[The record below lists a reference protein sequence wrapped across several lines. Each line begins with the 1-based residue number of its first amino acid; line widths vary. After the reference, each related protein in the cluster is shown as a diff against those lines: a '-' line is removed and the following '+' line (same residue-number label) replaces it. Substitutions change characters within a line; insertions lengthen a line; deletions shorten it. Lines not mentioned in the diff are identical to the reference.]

1 MIKLSEISGLMIDRK
16 ILDLPDEDI
25 ETFISGFND
34 AIFTQ
39 GQKLIG
45 LNRERLAKTIFE
57 YQMFTTRNE
66 YCKWDDLLSKGV
78 WLQEADAIIAA
89 EKELFEVKE

>member
-1 MIKLSEISGLMIDRK
+1 MIKLSEIPGLMIDRK

-39 GQKLIG
+39 GQKSIG
-45 LNRERLAKTIFE
+45 LKR
-57 YQMFTTRNE
+57 TRMLE
-66 YCKWDDLLSKGV
+66 ICGEV
-78 WLQEADAIIAA
+78 HTQDAHARKELDSQLMISIVDSLIAH